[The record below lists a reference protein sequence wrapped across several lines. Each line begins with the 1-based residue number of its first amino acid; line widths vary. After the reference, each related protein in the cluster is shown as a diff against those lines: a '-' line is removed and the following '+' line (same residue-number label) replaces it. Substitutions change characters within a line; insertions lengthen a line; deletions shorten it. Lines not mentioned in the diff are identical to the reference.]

1 MHTPGP
7 WINDGTTISARPD
20 PENSLTYVAPVCTM
34 DQDWTPEIMAANARL
49 IASAPDLLAALRKV
63 STCLAAWMEIADP
76 GDLREYDD
84 WALGEARAAIEQ
96 ATGEQA

>member
-1 MHTPGP
+1 MTTHTPGP
-7 WINDGTTISARPD
+7 WCFRKDIVFGAPD
-20 PENSLTYVAPVCTM
+20 KEPICVMNYEH
-34 DQDWTPEIMAANARL
+34 TPELMAANARL
-49 IASAPDLLAALRKV
+49 IASAPELLAALRKV